1 MIMSKEKRPPAASP
15 PKRGSVIIIDHDIEQ
30 SRRLA
35 DYLSLEGFDTSVEHS
50 PSEGIEAIRSG
61 EHAIVI
67 LDVVTRG
74 MSGLE
79 VLRQIRN
86 DSDVP
91 VLVLTERGDDVDRII
106 GLELGADDYLAKPFN
121 PRELLA
127 RVRAILRRSNR
138 AVETPTAPASVIH
151 LGDVEMD
158 VARRHTT
165 LGGKAVT
172 LTGLE
177 FELLR
182 VFLLSAGNVLTRQD
196 IAREVFHR
204 PMLAMDRTLSVH
216 VCSLRRKLGSAPR
229 GGERIKTV
237 HGVGYIYL
245 PPSDLA

>member
-1 MIMSKEKRPPAASP
+1 MIMSKEKRAPVLAAS
-15 PKRGSVIIIDHDIEQ
+15 KRGSVVIIDDDLEE

-35 DYLSLEGFDTSVEHS
+35 DYLSREGFEAAVELS
-50 PSEGIEAIRSG
+50 PSDGLEAIRSD
-61 EHAIVI
+61 HHSIVI
-67 LDVVTRG
+67 LDVAARG
-74 MSGLE
+74 AGGLE
-79 VLRQIRN
+79 LLRQIRN
-86 DSDVP
+86 ESDVP
-91 VLVLTERGDDVDRII
+91 VLVLTEKGDEIDRII

-127 RVRAILRRSNR
+127 RLRAILRRAAR
-138 AVETPTAPASVIH
+138 MPDAPPPQSSLIR
-151 LGDVEMD
+151 LGDLEMD
-158 VARRHTT
+158 VARRRTT
-165 LGGKAVT
+165 LNGKSVS

-216 VCSLRRKLGSAPR
+216 VCSLRRKLGDAPR

-245 PPSDLA
+245 PPSEPM